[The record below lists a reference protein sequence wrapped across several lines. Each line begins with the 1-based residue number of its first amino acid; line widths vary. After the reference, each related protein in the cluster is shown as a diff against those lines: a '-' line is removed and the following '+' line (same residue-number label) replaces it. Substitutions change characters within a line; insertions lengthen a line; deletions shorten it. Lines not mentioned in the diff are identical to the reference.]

1 LKWDTVT
8 EFEILEETFRSNGPE
23 AVFEFLIC
31 RAREE
36 KKHRLLFDA
45 RIMQVRHRL
54 GLTLIETE
62 PVLNLAG
69 EQRTAY
75 ENTFREAAREA
86 GELCLAAGDIVRAWP
101 YFQAIGE
108 RAPVTAAIENV
119 TEVENLDRVI
129 EIAFREGVNPR
140 KGFEL
145 ILKHHGIC
153 SAITWFGSNRDYGSR
168 QECLRLL
175 VRTLYGEVAAALKE
189 TITASEGAAPE
200 ANTLTEL
207 MAGRA
212 WLFEGTSTYVDS
224 THLASILRFTPE
236 LDDPETLRMA
246 LELADYGQRLAPM
259 FHFRGDPPFEEIYV
273 DHSVYLRALLD
284 EDVDAAVTHFSKK
297 AESRGDTTAA
307 EVLIDLLVRLG
318 RHAEAIQASLE
329 HFPDASVTPMSCP
342 SVLQLCQIAGD
353 YDTLRSLARERGDV
367 LGFAVGV
374 IARGPSHE

>member
-1 LKWDTVT
+1 MDAAT
-8 EFEILEETFRSNGPE
+8 EFDLLEETFRSNGPE

-54 GLTLIETE
+54 GLTLIETA

-69 EQRTAY
+69 EQRAAY

-86 GELCLAAGDIVRAWP
+86 GEICLAGGDIVGAWP

-108 RAPVTAAIENV
+108 PAPVAAAMENV
-119 TEVENLDRVI
+119 TEAENLDRVI

-153 SAITWFGSNRDYGSR
+153 SAITWFGSNRDYNSR

-189 TITASEGAAPE
+189 TIAANEGVAPE
-200 ANTLTEL
+200 TNSLAEL

-212 WLFEGTSTYVDS
+212 WLFEGMSSYVDS
-224 THLASILRFTPE
+224 THLASILGFTPE
-236 LDDPETLRMA
+236 LEDPEIQRMA
-246 LELADYGQRLAPM
+246 
-259 FHFRGDPPFEEIYV
+259 V
-273 DHSVYLRALLD
+273 
-284 EDVDAAVTHFSKK
+284 
-297 AESRGDTTAA
+297 SRG
-307 EVLIDLLVRLG
+307 
-318 RHAEAIQASLE
+318 
-329 HFPDASVTPMSCP
+329 PD
-342 SVLQLCQIAGD
+342 
-353 YDTLRSLARERGDV
+353 
-367 LGFAVGV
+367 
-374 IARGPSHE
+374 